1 MKDTCSKR
9 RIVVVDG
16 MGAGIGVQLISK
28 IRAIPDLEGKNLE
41 IIALGVNAVAT
52 ERMVRAGAHRGAS
65 GENAIKVTVPQAD
78 FILGPIGIVIINS
91 MMGEIS
97 AGIAQAILSAP
108 GKRILLPLQNEHF
121 QLAGL
126 EQVSL
131 SRATDKAIEALL
143 EQLEW

>member
-1 MKDTCSKR
+1 MKDTYSKR
-9 RIVVVDG
+9 RIVIVDG
-16 MGAGIGVQLISK
+16 MGGGIGVQLISK
-28 IRAIPDLEGKNLE
+28 IRALPDLESKNIE

-97 AGIAQAILSAP
+97 AGIAQAVLSAP

-143 EQLEW
+143 EQLEG